1 MAFEFYILP
10 SRVSYKIFPEL
21 GSSQTASLFLTN
33 TKQSPKEKNRKKKK
47 KKNGLNIL
55 LGKEGWRSKG
65 KGKCV
70 REPEDGG
77 VRPAAV
83 SSCPG
88 LCLQGRRGQAAG
100 RAAPSACSAQL
111 LREVAG
117 HVLSFKLLRM
127 FFGLRLGA
135 ISLQC

>member
-1 MAFEFYILP
+1 MAFDFYILP

-21 GSSQTASLFLTN
+21 GSSQTASLFLIN
-33 TKQSPKEKNRKKKK
+33 TKQSPKEKIEKRKR
-47 KKNGLNIL
+47 KNGLNIL

-70 REPEDGG
+70 REPEGG
-77 VRPAAV
+77 RVRPAAV

-100 RAAPSACSAQL
+100 RAAPAACSAQL
-111 LREVAG
+111 LREALARSRP
-117 HVLSFKLLRM
+117 LSCSECALVS
-127 FFGLRLGA
+127 G
-135 ISLQC
+135 